1 MRKYL
6 AAAVAALMIGGPA
19 AAEETAGDAE
29 GAKPGR
35 AQMRE
40 RILQRFDADG
50 DGQLSEDE
58 RAEARAAR
66 ERMQRDGRGGKGRGK
81 GQGRARGPE
90 RGDRGFEGRGPEGRG
105 PQGRGPGGQRG
116 QQGRRPPSPE
126 QLFQRFDADGSG
138 ELSLEEFRQL
148 ADTMR
153 ARREQMEGRGQ
164 GARRGGPQG
173 SGDRGFGPLPQRRG
187 DFRPGPPG
195 PPRGPRPDFD
205 RPRPPRG
212 EFSEDERRGP
222 PHPGEFRRGPGRG
235 PNRRPMEGRRPP
247 RPPRPEFEEAEPA
260 EVEEEL

>member
-6 AAAVAALMIGGPA
+6 AAAVAALMIGGPSV
-19 AAEETAGDAE
+19 AEEGAADSE
-29 GAKPGR
+29 GGKPGR

-81 GQGRARGPE
+81 GQGQGRARGPE
-90 RGDRGFEGRGPEGRG
+90 RGERGFEGRGPEGRG
-105 PQGRGPGGQRG
+105 PQGRGPQGRGQRG
-116 QQGRRPPSPE
+116 PRGEQGRRPPNPE

-138 ELSLEEFRQL
+138 ELSLDEFMKL

-164 GARRGGPQG
+164 GARRGGPQ

-205 RPRPPRG
+205 RPRPPRR

-222 PHPGEFRRGPGRG
+222 PPRGEFRRGPGRG
-235 PNRRPMEGRRPP
+235 PSEGRRPP
-247 RPPRPEFEEAEPA
+247 RPPPPT
-260 EVEEEL
+260 